1 VIADDGEAGML
12 EGIFTGSLAAG
23 DDKARDI
30 VGAARAGLVEAIV
43 TAAITAQAVLAL
55 LDTPDGATG
64 EPPRPV
70 TEAP

>member
-43 TAAITAQAVLAL
+43 TAAITLCWRCWTRQ
-55 LDTPDGATG
+55 TG
-64 EPPRPV
+64 PR
-70 TEAP
+70 ASRHGR